1 MAELHL
7 RDKLYAV
14 IMAGGRG
21 ERFWPLSTYRRPK
34 PFVEGLFAR
43 SLFRMTVER
52 VLRGLPPG
60 RVWVVVG
67 SDHRTMVQAQAP
79 EVPSSQVLLEPMAR
93 DTAAAIAYAALVL
106 ERTYGPDVFMLVLP
120 CDHWIQPADG
130 FWATVDVG
138 LEVLADEPDREVVFG
153 VLPTRPE
160 TAYGYIQVGDP
171 LRPDVYQVRAFHEK
185 PDAATAQR
193 YLVQGD
199 FYWNAGIFL
208 WRVGRILELLERHLP
223 ETYAVLRAC
232 VRRWGHP
239 GFPYALETAY
249 EQIRPISID
258 YGVMEKADGIV
269 MVTARFLWDD
279 VGQWEALER
288 LPVETDGESNRVW
301 GPATLVDAR
310 NCIVV
315 NTSGWVAVVGLE
327 DVVVVHDRGRIL
339 VMKKGRGAHLKSL
352 VRQLPPETVEV

>member
-1 MAELHL
+1 MAEPHL
-7 RDKLYAV
+7 RDRLHAV

-34 PFVEGLFAR
+34 PFIEGLFSR

-52 VLRGLPPG
+52 VLQVLPPG

-67 SDHRTMVQAQAP
+67 SDHQAIVRAQAP
-79 EVPSSQVLLEPMAR
+79 EIPSKQVLIEPMAR

-106 ERTYGPDVFMLVLP
+106 ERTHGPDAFMLVLP
-120 CDHWIQPADG
+120 CDHWIQPVDG

-138 LEVLADEPDREVVFG
+138 LEVLADAPDREVVFG

-160 TAYGYIQVGDP
+160 TGYGYIQADVP
-171 LRPDVYQVRAFHEK
+171 LRPDVYAVRAFHEK
-185 PDAATAQR
+185 PDIATAQR
-193 YLVQGD
+193 YLIQGD
-199 FYWNAGIFL
+199 FYWNSGIFL
-208 WRVGRILELLERHLP
+208 WRVGRILELLERYLP
-223 ETYAVLRAC
+223 DTYGALRAC
-232 VRRWGHP
+232 IRRWGDP
-239 GFPYALETAY
+239 GFPFALETAY
-249 EQIRPISID
+249 EQISPISID

-288 LPVETDGESNRVW
+288 LPVEANGESNRVW
-301 GPATLVDAR
+301 GPATLIDAR

-339 VMKKGRGAHLKSL
+339 VMKKGRGARLKDL
-352 VRQLPPETVEV
+352 VRQLPPETVEA